1 MRLPIT
7 DYTNG
12 FRAIKTAL
20 LNNIDFEEN
29 NFAYLIEEIKKVS
42 KFAKSYAEVPYTLT
56 VREDSNS
63 KSKFI
68 YSTSVYFSYLKWLFK
83 E

>member
-12 FRAIKTAL
+12 FRAIKTSIIKDI
-20 LNNIDFEEN
+20 NFEEN

-42 KFAKSYAEVPYTLT
+42 KFAKTYAEVPYTLK
-56 VREDSNS
+56 VRRFSP

-68 YSTSVYFSYLKWLFK
+68 YSTMRILFIFKWLFK